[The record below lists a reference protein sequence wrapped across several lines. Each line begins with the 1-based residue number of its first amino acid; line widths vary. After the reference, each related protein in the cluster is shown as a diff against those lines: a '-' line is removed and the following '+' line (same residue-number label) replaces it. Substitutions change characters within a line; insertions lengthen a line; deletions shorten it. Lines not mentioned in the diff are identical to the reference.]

1 MQIEEYNS
9 LQRKRDT
16 PLERT
21 SVGLC
26 YILTYKF
33 GNIGLR
39 VGIASLMEKYFAY
52 SFANN
57 RHCTFLFFF
66 IIAETTNQKKNN

>member
-1 MQIEEYNS
+1 MKIEEYNS

-21 SVGLC
+21 SVCLC

-39 VGIASLMEKYFAY
+39 VGIASPLIQIRILTE
-52 SFANN
+52 N
-57 RHCTFLFFF
+57 
-66 IIAETTNQKKNN
+66 